1 MTGAATTTVRRPP
14 AASSRSAVGP
24 IPLLRAGGA
33 PRVSCRGVAEQLSV
47 AALNRALL
55 ARQGLLERFDLP
67 LVETVEAIGA
77 LQAQHWPAPPIA
89 LWSRMATFAPDDL
102 YAALERGDLLTGT
115 LLRTT
120 LHLVSA
126 REHPAYAAVA
136 AEVAD
141 WRRSKQEASADAERL
156 LDDLVAHARR
166 TARTNEDVAAF
177 AEDWVEEHPRAL
189 HRDEVK
195 AQRDRNWRAL
205 VRWHGFVRVP
215 EDGEWSAKS
224 PSSLRAAPRPRRK
237 VDAQDALDEVVRR
250 HLRAFGPASAD
261 DVASWINWRPKPV
274 REALARLEPEL
285 AVFADE
291 GGRTLHDLRDAPRPD
306 PGTPAPPRLLAPFD
320 SILLAYAS
328 KHRARILPDAHRD
341 AVYER
346 ANLRIKPSYTV
357 DGLVAGT
364 WDVEVK
370 RGEAVLTLRPLEKL
384 PRAARA
390 ELVDEAERLL
400 GAIRPEAKGHG
411 VVVAR

>member
-1 MTGAATTTVRRPP
+1 M
-14 AASSRSAVGP
+14 
-24 IPLLRAGGA
+24 
-33 PRVSCRGVAEQLSV
+33 AEQLSL

-77 LQAQHWPAPPIA
+77 LQAQHWPAPPVA
-89 LWSRMATFAPDDL
+89 LWSRMKTFAPADL
-102 YAALERGDLLTGT
+102 YAALDRGDLLTGT

-136 AEVAD
+136 AEVAE
-141 WRRSKQEASADAERL
+141 WRRSKAPATADAQRL
-156 LDDLVAHARR
+156 LDDLVAHAKR
-166 TARTNEDVAAF
+166 TARTSEDVAAF
-177 AEDWVEEHPRAL
+177 AEEWIEAHPKAL

-215 EDGEWSAKS
+215 ENGEWGARS
-224 PSSLRAAPRPRRK
+224 PAALRAAPKPRRK
-237 VDAQDALDEVVRR
+237 LDPQAALDEVVQR

-261 DVASWINWRPKPV
+261 DIASWINWRPKPV
-274 REALARLEPEL
+274 REALVRLEDGL
-285 AVFADE
+285 ALFEDE
-291 GGRTLHDLRDAPRPD
+291 DGRTLYDLPDAPRPD
-306 PGTPAPPRLLAPFD
+306 PETPAPPRLLAPFD

-328 KHRARILPDAHRD
+328 KHRARIMPDAHRD
-341 AVYER
+341 VVYER
-346 ANLRIKPSYTV
+346 RNLRIKPSYTV
-357 DGLVAGT
+357 DGFVAGT
-364 WDVEVK
+364 WDVEVT
-370 RGEAVLTLRPLEKL
+370 RGEAALTLRPLEKL

-390 ELVDEAERLL
+390 ELVDEAERL
-400 GAIRPEAKGHG
+400 AQAMRPDAKGHR

>member
-1 MTGAATTTVRRPP
+1 
-14 AASSRSAVGP
+14 
-24 IPLLRAGGA
+24 
-33 PRVSCRGVAEQLSV
+33 VAEEPQQLST

-55 ARQGLLERFDLP
+55 ARQGLLERLDLP
-67 LVETVEAIGA
+67 IVEAVEAIGA
-77 LQAQHWPAPPIA
+77 LQAQHWPAPPVA
-89 LWSRMATFAPDDL
+89 LWSRMRNFTPDDL

-136 AEVAD
+136 AAVAD
-141 WRRSKQEASADAERL
+141 WRRSKAEASEAAQGL

-166 TARTNEDVAAF
+166 TARTSEDVAAF
-177 AEDWVEEHPRAL
+177 AEAWVEKHPRAL
-189 HRDEVK
+189 QRDELR

-205 VRWHGFVRVP
+205 VRLQGFVRVP
-215 EDGEWSAKS
+215 DDGSWGAKS
-224 PSSLRAAPRPRRK
+224 PSSLRAAPKPRRK
-237 VDAQDALDEVVRR
+237 LDLDTALDEVVVR

-274 REALARLEPEL
+274 RESIARLEPEL
-285 AVFADE
+285 IAFEDE
-291 GGRTLHDLRDAPRPD
+291 GGRTLYDLPEAPRPD
-306 PGTPAPPRLLAPFD
+306 PGTPAPPRLLAAFD
-320 SILLAYAS
+320 SVLLAYAS

-341 AVYER
+341 KVYER

-370 RGEAVLTLRPLEKL
+370 RGEAVLALRPLERL
-384 PRAARA
+384 PKAARA

-400 GAIRPEAKGHG
+400 KAFQPEAKAHR
-411 VVVAR
+411 VAVQR

>member
-1 MTGAATTTVRRPP
+1 
-14 AASSRSAVGP
+14 
-24 IPLLRAGGA
+24 
-33 PRVSCRGVAEQLSV
+33 VAKDVQQLSV

-55 ARQGLLERFDLP
+55 ARQGLLERLDVP
-67 LVETVEAIGA
+67 LVEAVEAIGA
-77 LQAQHWPAPPIA
+77 LQAQHWPAPPVA
-89 LWSRMATFAPDDL
+89 LWSRVKRFAPADL
-102 YAALERGDLLTGT
+102 YAALDRGDLVTGT

-126 REHPAYAAVA
+126 REHAAYAAVA
-136 AEVAD
+136 AEVAN
-141 WRRSKQEASADAERL
+141 WRRSKAEASADAHRL

-166 TARTNEDVAAF
+166 TARTSEDLAAY
-177 AEDWVEEHPRAL
+177 AEEWVRAHPKAL

-195 AQRDRNWRAL
+195 AQRSRKWRA
-205 VRWHGFVRVP
+205 VGRWHGFVRVP
-215 EDGEWSAKS
+215 EDGEWGTKS
-224 PSSLRAAPRPRRK
+224 PAALRAAPKPRK
-237 VDAQDALDEVVRR
+237 KLAVDDALDEVVLR

-274 REALARLEPEL
+274 REALARLEGKL
-285 AVFADE
+285 ARFEDE
-291 GGRTLHDLRDAPRPD
+291 SGRALHDLPDAPRPD
-306 PGTPAPPRLLAPFD
+306 PSTPAPPRLLAPFD

-346 ANLRIKPSYTV
+346 KNLRIRPSYTV

-370 RGEAVLTLRPLEKL
+370 RGEAVVTLRALEKL

-390 ELVDEAERLL
+390 ELVEEGERLAQ
-400 GAIRPEAKGHG
+400 AIRPDAKGHR
-411 VVVAR
+411 VVVER

>member
-1 MTGAATTTVRRPP
+1 
-14 AASSRSAVGP
+14 
-24 IPLLRAGGA
+24 
-33 PRVSCRGVAEQLSV
+33 VAQDAERLSL

-55 ARQGLLERFDLP
+55 ARQGLLERFDLG

-77 LQAQHWPAPPIA
+77 LQAQHWPAPPVA
-89 LWSRMATFAPDDL
+89 LWSRMKRFAPDDL

-126 REHPAYAAVA
+126 REHAAYAAVA
-136 AEVAD
+136 TEVAD
-141 WRRSKQEASADAERL
+141 WRRSKKEASAEAQRL

-166 TARTNEDVAAF
+166 TARTSEDVAAF
-177 AEDWVEEHPRAL
+177 AEEWVKAHPRAL

-205 VRWHGFVRVP
+205 VRWQGFVRVP
-215 EDGEWSAKS
+215 EDGGWDGKS
-224 PSSLRAAPRPRRK
+224 PSALRAAPKPRK
-237 VDAQDALDEVVRR
+237 KLDVQAALDEVVLR
-250 HLRAFGPASAD
+250 HVRAFGPASAD

-274 REALARLEPEL
+274 REAFARLEGKL
-285 AVFADE
+285 AAFEDE
-291 GGRTLHDLRDAPRPD
+291 GGRALHDLPDAPRPD
-306 PGTPAPPRLLAPFD
+306 PETPAPPRLLAPFD

-370 RGEAVLTLRPLEKL
+370 RGEALLTLRPLEKL
-384 PRAARA
+384 PRGARS
-390 ELVDEAERLL
+390 ELVAEAERLVQT
-400 GAIRPEAKGHG
+400 IRPEAKGHR

>member
-1 MTGAATTTVRRPP
+1 M
-14 AASSRSAVGP
+14 
-24 IPLLRAGGA
+24 
-33 PRVSCRGVAEQLSV
+33 AEQLSL

-55 ARQGLLERFDLP
+55 ARQGLLDRLDLP

-77 LQAQHWPAPPIA
+77 LQAQHWPAPPVA
-89 LWSRMATFAPDDL
+89 LWSRMEKFAPGDL

-136 AEVAD
+136 AETIE
-141 WRRSKQEASADAERL
+141 WQRSKAKASDDARRL

-166 TARTNEDVAAF
+166 TARTSDDVAAF
-177 AEDWVEEHPRAL
+177 AEEWVKAHPKAL

-215 EDGEWSAKS
+215 EDGEWGARS
-224 PSSLRAAPRPRRK
+224 PAALRAAPKPRGK
-237 VDAQDALDEVVRR
+237 LDPQAALDEVVQR
-250 HLRAFGPASAD
+250 HLRAFGPAGAD
-261 DVASWINWRPKPV
+261 DVASWINWRPKSV
-274 REALARLEPEL
+274 REALAHLEDGL
-285 AVFADE
+285 AVFVDE
-291 GGRTLHDLRDAPRPD
+291 AGRTLYDLADAPRPD
-306 PGTPAPPRLLAPFD
+306 AETPAPPRLLAPFD

-328 KHRARILPDAHRD
+328 KHRARIIPDAHRD
-341 AVYER
+341 VVYER
-346 ANLRIKPSYTV
+346 RNLRIKPSYTV
-357 DGLVAGT
+357 NGFVAGV
-364 WDVEVK
+364 WDVEVT
-370 RGEAVLTLRPLEKL
+370 RGEALLTLRPLEKL

-390 ELVDEAERLL
+390 ELVDEAERLVRVV
-400 GAIRPEAKGHG
+400 RPEAKAHR

>member
-1 MTGAATTTVRRPP
+1 
-14 AASSRSAVGP
+14 
-24 IPLLRAGGA
+24 
-33 PRVSCRGVAEQLSV
+33 VAEQLSL

-55 ARQGLLERFDLP
+55 ARQGLLDRFDLP

-77 LQAQHWPAPPIA
+77 LQAQHWPAPPVA
-89 LWSRMATFAPDDL
+89 LWSRMKQFAPDDL
-102 YAALERGDLLTGT
+102 YAALDRGDVLTGT

-136 AEVAD
+136 AEVAE
-141 WRRSKQEASADAERL
+141 WRRSKAPASGDAQRL

-166 TARTNEDVAAF
+166 TARTSDDVAAF
-177 AEDWVEEHPRAL
+177 AEEWVKAHPKAL

-195 AQRDRNWRAL
+195 AQRSRNWRAL

-215 EDGEWSAKS
+215 ENGEWGARS
-224 PSSLRAAPRPRRK
+224 PAALRAAPKPRK
-237 VDAQDALDEVVRR
+237 ELDPQAALDEVVQR

-274 REALARLEPEL
+274 REALARLEDGL
-285 AVFADE
+285 AVFVDE
-291 GGRTLHDLRDAPRPD
+291 AGRTLYDLADAPRPD
-306 PGTPAPPRLLAPFD
+306 AETPAPPRLLAPFD

-341 AVYER
+341 VVYER
-346 ANLRIKPSYTV
+346 RNLRIKPSYTV
-357 DGLVAGT
+357 NGFVAGV
-364 WDVEVK
+364 WDVEVT

-390 ELVDEAERLL
+390 ELVDEAERLVRVV
-400 GAIRPEAKGHG
+400 RPEAKAHR

>member
-1 MTGAATTTVRRPP
+1 
-14 AASSRSAVGP
+14 
-24 IPLLRAGGA
+24 
-33 PRVSCRGVAEQLSV
+33 VAEQLSL

-77 LQAQHWPAPPIA
+77 LQAQHWPAPPVA
-89 LWSRMATFAPDDL
+89 LWSRMKTFAPADL
-102 YAALERGDLLTGT
+102 YAALDRGDLLTGT

-136 AEVAD
+136 AEVAE
-141 WRRSKQEASADAERL
+141 WRRSKAPATADAQRL
-156 LDDLVAHARR
+156 LDDLVAHAKR
-166 TARTNEDVAAF
+166 TARTSEDVAAF
-177 AEDWVEEHPRAL
+177 AEEWVEAHPKAL

-215 EDGEWSAKS
+215 ENGEWGARS
-224 PSSLRAAPRPRRK
+224 PAALRAAPKPRRK
-237 VDAQDALDEVVRR
+237 LDPQAALDEVVQR

-261 DVASWINWRPKPV
+261 DIASWINWRPKPV
-274 REALARLEPEL
+274 REALVRLEDGL
-285 AVFADE
+285 ALFEDE
-291 GGRTLHDLRDAPRPD
+291 DGRTLYDLPDAPRPG
-306 PGTPAPPRLLAPFD
+306 PETPAPPRLLAPFD

-328 KHRARILPDAHRD
+328 KHRARIMPDAHRD
-341 AVYER
+341 VVYER
-346 ANLRIKPSYTV
+346 RNLRIKPSYTV
-357 DGLVAGT
+357 DGFVAGT
-364 WDVEVK
+364 WDVEVN
-370 RGEAVLTLRPLEKL
+370 RGEAALTLRPLEKL

-390 ELVDEAERLL
+390 ELVDEAERL
-400 GAIRPEAKGHG
+400 AQAMRPDAKGHR

>member
-1 MTGAATTTVRRPP
+1 VPKDAE
-14 AASSRSAVGP
+14 
-24 IPLLRAGGA
+24 PLSL
-33 PRVSCRGVAEQLSV
+33 

-55 ARQGLLERFDLP
+55 ARQGLLERFDLG

-77 LQAQHWPAPPIA
+77 LQAQHWPAPPVA
-89 LWSRMATFAPDDL
+89 LWSRMKRFAPDDL

-136 AEVAD
+136 TEVAD
-141 WRRSKQEASADAERL
+141 WRRSKKEASAEAQRL

-166 TARTNEDVAAF
+166 TARTSEDVAAF
-177 AEDWVEEHPRAL
+177 AEEWVKAHPRAL

-195 AQRDRNWRAL
+195 AQRGRNWRAL
-205 VRWHGFVRVP
+205 VRWQGFVRVP
-215 EDGEWSAKS
+215 EDGEWGGKS
-224 PSSLRAAPRPRRK
+224 PSALRAAPKPRK
-237 VDAQDALDEVVRR
+237 KLDLQGALDEVVLR

-274 REALARLEPEL
+274 REALARLEGKL
-285 AVFADE
+285 AAFEDE
-291 GGRTLHDLRDAPRPD
+291 SGRALYDLPDAPRPD
-306 PGTPAPPRLLAPFD
+306 PETPAPPRLLAPFD
-320 SILLAYAS
+320 SVLLAYAS

-390 ELVDEAERLL
+390 ELVDEAERL
-400 GAIRPEAKGHG
+400 AQTMRPEAKGHR

>member
-1 MTGAATTTVRRPP
+1 MAQD
-14 AASSRSAVGP
+14 
-24 IPLLRAGGA
+24 
-33 PRVSCRGVAEQLSV
+33 AERLSL

-55 ARQGLLERFDLP
+55 ARQGLLERLDTP
-67 LVETVEAIGA
+67 LVEAVEAIGA
-77 LQAQHWPAPPIA
+77 LQAQHWPAPPVA
-89 LWSRMATFAPDDL
+89 LWSRVRGFAPDDL
-102 YAALERGDLLTGT
+102 YGALDRGDLLTGT

-136 AEVAD
+136 GEVAN
-141 WRRSKQEASADAERL
+141 WRRSKAEASADAQRL
-156 LDDLVAHARR
+156 LEDLVAHARR
-166 TARTNEDVAAF
+166 TARSSEDVAAF
-177 AEDWVEEHPRAL
+177 AEEWVKAHPKAL

-215 EDGEWSAKS
+215 EDGEWGARS
-224 PSSLRAAPRPRRK
+224 PAALRAAPKPRK
-237 VDAQDALDEVVRR
+237 KLDPQDALDEVVRR

-274 REALARLEPEL
+274 REALARLEL
-285 AVFADE
+285 AQFEDE
-291 GGRTLHDLRDAPRPD
+291 DGRALFDLPDAPRPD
-306 PGTPAPPRLLAPFD
+306 PETPAPPRLLAPFD
-320 SILLAYAS
+320 SVLLAYAS
-328 KHRARILPDAHRD
+328 KHRARIVPDAHRD

-346 ANLRIKPSYTV
+346 ANLRIRPSYTV

-370 RGEAVLTLRPLEKL
+370 RGEAILTLRPLGRL

-400 GAIRPEAKGHG
+400 KAIRPDASGHR
-411 VVVAR
+411 VVVER

>member
-1 MTGAATTTVRRPP
+1 
-14 AASSRSAVGP
+14 
-24 IPLLRAGGA
+24 
-33 PRVSCRGVAEQLSV
+33 VAKDAERLSL

-55 ARQGLLERFDLP
+55 ARQGLLERLDGSV
-67 LVETVEAIGA
+67 VETVEAIGA
-77 LQAQHWPAPPIA
+77 LQAQHWPAPPVA
-89 LWSRMATFAPDDL
+89 LWSRMKRFAPDDL

-136 AEVAD
+136 TEVFD
-141 WRRSKQEASADAERL
+141 WRRSKKEASDEARRL

-166 TARTNEDVAAF
+166 TARTSEDVAAF
-177 AEDWVEEHPRAL
+177 AEEWVKGHPRAL

-205 VRWHGFVRVP
+205 VRWQGFVRVP
-215 EDGEWSAKS
+215 EDGEWGARS
-224 PSSLRAAPRPRRK
+224 PAALRAAPKPRRK
-237 VDAQDALDEVVRR
+237 LDVQAALDEVVLR

-274 REALARLEPEL
+274 REAFARLEGKL
-285 AVFADE
+285 AVFEDE
-291 GGRTLHDLRDAPRPD
+291 GGRALYDLPDAPRPD
-306 PGTPAPPRLLAPFD
+306 PQTPAAPRLLAPFD
-320 SILLAYAS
+320 SVLLAYAS

-370 RGEAVLTLRPLEKL
+370 RGEAALTLRPLEKL

-390 ELVDEAERLL
+390 ELVGEAERLVQ
-400 GAIRPEAKGHG
+400 AIRPEAKGHK
-411 VVVAR
+411 VLVAR

>member
-1 MTGAATTTVRRPP
+1 VAKDAQ
-14 AASSRSAVGP
+14 
-24 IPLLRAGGA
+24 PLSL
-33 PRVSCRGVAEQLSV
+33 

-55 ARQGLLERFDLP
+55 ARQGLLERLDLP
-67 LVETVEAIGA
+67 LVEAVEAIGA
-77 LQAQHWPAPPIA
+77 LQAQHWPAPPVA
-89 LWSRMATFAPDDL
+89 LWSRVKGFAPADL
-102 YAALERGDLLTGT
+102 YAALERADLLTGT

-141 WRRSKQEASADAERL
+141 WRRSKAQPSAEAQRL

-166 TARTNEDVAAF
+166 TARTSEDVAAF
-177 AEDWVEEHPRAL
+177 AEEWVKANPKAL

-195 AQRDRNWRAL
+195 AQRARNWRAL

-215 EDGEWSAKS
+215 QDGEWGAKS
-224 PSSLRAAPRPRRK
+224 PAALRAAPKPRK
-237 VDAQDALDEVVRR
+237 KLEGEAALDEVVLR
-250 HLRAFGPASAD
+250 HLRTFGPASAD

-274 REALARLEPEL
+274 REALARLEGRLVRFE
-285 AVFADE
+285 DE
-291 GGRTLHDLRDAPRPD
+291 GGRALHDLPDAPRPD
-306 PGTPAPPRLLAPFD
+306 PETPAPPRLLAPFD

-341 AVYER
+341 VVYER
-346 ANLRIKPSYTV
+346 RNLRIKPSYTV
-357 DGLVAGT
+357 NGLVAGT

-370 RGEAVLTLRPLEKL
+370 RGEAVLALRPLEKL

-390 ELVDEAERLL
+390 ELVDEAERLAR
-400 GAIRPEAKGHG
+400 AIRPDAKDHG
-411 VVVAR
+411 VVVER

>member
-1 MTGAATTTVRRPP
+1 MPDDPER
-14 AASSRSAVGP
+14 
-24 IPLLRAGGA
+24 
-33 PRVSCRGVAEQLSV
+33 LSE

-55 ARQGLLERFDLP
+55 ARQGLLERLDLP

-77 LQAQHWPAPPIA
+77 IQAQHWPAPPVA
-89 LWSRMATFAPDDL
+89 LWSRMRTFAPGDL

-136 AEVAD
+136 SAVAD
-141 WRRSKQEASADAERL
+141 WRRSKAQAGEGAQEL
-156 LDDLVAHARR
+156 LAALVAHARR
-166 TARTNEDVAAF
+166 TARTTEDVAAF
-177 AEDWVEEHPRAL
+177 AEAWVEEHPKAL

-205 VRWHGFVRVP
+205 VRLQGFVRVP
-215 EDGEWSAKS
+215 EDGAWDAKA
-224 PSSLRAAPRPRRK
+224 PSSLRAAPKPRK
-237 VDAQDALDEVVRR
+237 KLDLDTALDEVVMR

-261 DVASWINWRPKPV
+261 DVAGWINWRPKPV
-274 REALARLEPEL
+274 REAVARLEPEL
-285 AVFADE
+285 VAFEDE
-291 GGRTLHDLRDAPRPD
+291 AGRALYDLPDAPRPD

-320 SILLAYAS
+320 SILLAYS
-328 KHRARILPDAHRD
+328 PKHRGRILPDAHRD
-341 AVYER
+341 KVYER

-370 RGEAVLTLRPLEKL
+370 RGEALVTLRPLEKL
-384 PRAARA
+384 PKAARG
-390 ELVDEAERLL
+390 ELVEEAEGLAR
-400 GAIRPEAKGHG
+400 AIRPEAKGHR

>member
-1 MTGAATTTVRRPP
+1 
-14 AASSRSAVGP
+14 
-24 IPLLRAGGA
+24 
-33 PRVSCRGVAEQLSV
+33 VARDAERLSL

-55 ARQGLLERFDLP
+55 ARQGLLERFDLG

-77 LQAQHWPAPPIA
+77 LQAQHWPAPPVA
-89 LWSRMATFAPDDL
+89 LWSRMKRFAPDDL

-126 REHPAYAAVA
+126 REHAAYAAVA
-136 AEVAD
+136 TEVAD
-141 WRRSKQEASADAERL
+141 WRRSKKEASADAQRL

-166 TARTNEDVAAF
+166 TARTSEDVAAF
-177 AEDWVEEHPRAL
+177 AEEWVKAHPRAL

-205 VRWHGFVRVP
+205 VRWQGFVRVP
-215 EDGEWSAKS
+215 EDGEWDGKS
-224 PSSLRAAPRPRRK
+224 PSALRAAPKPRK
-237 VDAQDALDEVVRR
+237 KLDVQAALDEVVLR

-274 REALARLEPEL
+274 REAFGRLEGKL
-285 AVFADE
+285 AAFEDE
-291 GGRTLHDLRDAPRPD
+291 GGRALHDLPDAPRPD
-306 PGTPAPPRLLAPFD
+306 PDTPAPPRLLAPFD
-320 SILLAYAS
+320 SVLLAYAS

-370 RGEAVLTLRPLEKL
+370 RGEALLTLRPLEKL
-384 PRAARA
+384 PRAARS
-390 ELVDEAERLL
+390 ELVDEAERLVQT
-400 GAIRPEAKGHG
+400 IRREAKGHR